1 MIKMVNKLFSLIHT
15 EHRDEQVI
23 HPKSLYLL
31 GFQNSK
37 KKGIQPNGNCAAFL
51 RPFLLKNL
59 QF

>member
-37 KKGIQPNGNCAAFL
+37 KKGIQPNGNCAVF
-51 RPFLLKNL
+51 
-59 QF
+59 